1 MTERAV
7 FRFVRWTVAPDR
19 EPDAEPITYAMQC
32 AVCGMRYAVCGRQS
46 KAFVEIGPAQDWTL
60 RHTARARG
68 HHSYREIITRPWRA
82 WATDGG
88 QQTS

>member
-32 AVCGMRYAVCGRQS
+32 AVCGMRYAVDSRRHLWRS
-46 KAFVEIGPAQDWTL
+46 APL
-60 RHTARARG
+60 RTG
-68 HHSYREIITRPWRA
+68 H
-82 WATDGG
+82 
-88 QQTS
+88 